1 MGAWE
6 KLVLQRCHAI
16 NTEFAAP
23 LPFTEVATTNQSV
36 SRWIWRNFDVGRR
49 REEGAQRPNLRQ
61 ADELATGHTDAP
73 SAAAKRAPQRPHPC
87 PAAPGVGSAPSP
99 RERAAR
105 RRWAPTNP
113 GLRSYTLHRHR
124 LRPRRP
130 ARLREALR
138 PPGAHRH
145 TRPDR
150 RLAPPRPDHRCDHP
164 GVLSGPSASTC
175 GMPPPPPRPDSSPA
189 RPRSPP
195 FGSTTPATPTL
206 PLPCSP
212 SSTCTTTAA
221 AEVGWS
227 PPDHW

>member
-1 MGAWE
+1 MSGGGMGAWE

-73 SAAAKRAPQRPHPC
+73 SAAAKRAPQRPCPC

-105 RRWAPTNP
+105 RRWD
-113 GLRSYTLHRHR
+113 H
-124 LRPRRP
+124 
-130 ARLREALR
+130 
-138 PPGAHRH
+138 
-145 TRPDR
+145 
-150 RLAPPRPDHRCDHP
+150 DHRP
-164 GVLSGPSASTC
+164 LAILS
-175 GMPPPPPRPDSSPA
+175 M
-189 RPRSPP
+189 
-195 FGSTTPATPTL
+195 
-206 PLPCSP
+206 
-212 SSTCTTTAA
+212 
-221 AEVGWS
+221 
-227 PPDHW
+227 